1 MVSIMKQ
8 SATNT
13 TTRRA
18 IVLDYFFDMKSK
30 YNARGKKDSKYL
42 WLRPKEIKA
51 KLVNQGNK
59 ISYRTLL
66 KDIEFYYIRYVIVNE
81 DSMKLD
87 DYESLSEKERYA
99 ISYMLTIDEKVHF
112 HIPVDLGKRF
122 SYAKAITAL
131 LAGTDEFIDG
141 TTVLP
146 TVNSTIYEPPVNS
159 KIKQMIRYLFGGIV
173 RDTFLSVKV
182 FDCFHYDKGSLLSIL
197 VELAEFNQHI
207 NIDIEINGSKVSYKN
222 VVLESISLNEDM
234 SIGLN
239 FTNSNTLVESL
250 ENIKNISMLTK
261 HYPKSDTGKTTILR
275 VNKKQIKDE
284 MQKHDNLNRLKE
296 WFVANE
302 ETLVLDKDLDEC
314 INDILKSKIEDKE
327 FLSRAHLLPVE

>member
-1 MVSIMKQ
+1 MKQ
-8 SATNT
+8 SATNI

-18 IVLDYFFDMKSK
+18 RVLDYFFDMKSK
-30 YNARGKKDSKYL
+30 YNARDKKDSTYL

-51 KLVNQGNK
+51 KLVDQGNK
-59 ISYRTLL
+59 IIYRTLL
-66 KDIEFYYIRYVIVNE
+66 NDITFFYTRYVIVNE
-81 DSMKLD
+81 NSMKLD
-87 DYESLSEKERYA
+87 AYKLLPEKERYA
-99 ISYMLTIDEKVHF
+99 ISYMLTVDEKVHF
-112 HIPVDLGKRF
+112 HIPTGTDKRL

-131 LAGTDEFIDG
+131 LIGTEDFIDG

-146 TVNSTIYEPPVNS
+146 LVNGNNYQGNTQE
-159 KIKQMIRYLFGGIV
+159 KQMITYLFSGIV

-222 VVLESISLNEDM
+222 VVLENISLNEDM

-239 FTNSNTLVESL
+239 FTNSNILVESL
-250 ENIKNISMLTK
+250 KNVKNISILTK
-261 HYPKSDTGKTTILR
+261 HYPKSDTGKPAILR

-284 MQKHDNLNRLKE
+284 MQKHESSNRMKE
-296 WFVANE
+296 WFVTNE
-302 ETLVLDKDLDEC
+302 ETVELDKNLDEC
-314 INDILKSKIEDKE
+314 INDILKSKIEGKE

>member
-1 MVSIMKQ
+1 MMKQ

-18 IVLDYFFDMKSK
+18 TVLDYFFDMKSK
-30 YNARGKKDSKYL
+30 YNARDKKDSKYL

-51 KLVNQGNK
+51 KLVSQGNK

-81 DSMKLD
+81 DSMQLD
-87 DYESLSEKERYA
+87 DYKSLSEKQRYT
-99 ISYMLTIDEKVHF
+99 ISYMLTIDKKVHF

-146 TVNSTIYEPPVNS
+146 TVNSTIYEPLVNS
-159 KIKQMIRYLFGGIV
+159 KIKQMITYLFGGII

-207 NIDIEINGSKVSYKN
+207 NIDIEVDGSKVSYKN

-239 FTNSNTLVESL
+239 CTNSSILVESL

-261 HYPKSDTGKTTILR
+261 HYPKFNNGKSIIFR

-284 MQKHDNLNRLKE
+284 IQKHGNINRMKE
-296 WFVANE
+296 WFITSE
-302 ETLVLDKDLDEC
+302 EMGELDKDLDEC
-314 INDILKSKIEDKE
+314 INDILKSKVEEKE
-327 FLSRAHLLPVE
+327 FLSRAHLLPIG